1 MKLDTS
7 ILERGTLQARHFA
20 EIGLSRRQLHVW
32 SELTGFEPQ
41 ERRAGTWREFSP
53 ADVFRLMTMKELKG
67 RTGLAIIDHS
77 SLVGFLGAEIT
88 LLDALRIWRDGLE
101 PVLKTDLDDQHQ
113 INPSRNISGSWML
126 ERGPFWCLQSLA
138 ASLSLMMAATL
149 RGGSDEQRA
158 FVCEAVADRDHNA
171 VLIHKRGR
179 MIDIPPQPFSEEKA
193 TETVQIWLREQT

>member
-1 MKLDTS
+1 MRPDKS

-20 EIGLSRRQLHVW
+20 EIGLSGRQLHVW
-32 SELTGFEPQ
+32 CELTGFEPQ

-77 SLVGFLGAEIT
+77 SLVGFLGEEMT
-88 LLDALRIWRDGLE
+88 FFSALRIWLDGLE
-101 PVLKTDLDDQHQ
+101 PVLQTDLDDLHQ
-113 INPSRNISGSWML
+113 INPSRNISGSWL
-126 ERGPFWCLQSLA
+126 FERGPFWCLQSLA

-158 FVCEAVADRDHNA
+158 YVCEAVADRDHNA
-171 VLIHKRGR
+171 VLVQRRARK
-179 MIDIPPQPFSEEKA
+179 IDIPSQPFTEEKA